1 MRFRSGLIV
10 LAALTMT
17 AGCGSVEPT
26 TQTSMLRGPTP
37 SSGMSIP
44 PLLAIPDATASD
56 QPPAGAD
63 GSLPAAP
70 AESAAPAA
78 TPTDE
83 SLPPSTDDPASEDPL
98 TDVTDEFVPTDQPD
112 QTDTGAI
119 GDPGDTGPS
128 TRSSARSRPA
138 SPARATPMSCRTR
151 WRPVRARAMLDD
163 QQVLLYSFS
172 TDQAAAD
179 YAASLTSSG
188 VTSDRTGAGPGVRH
202 RADPGPIAKIKA
214 ALGAG

>member
-44 PLLAIPDATASD
+44 QLLAIPDATPGD

-98 TDVTDEFVPTDQPD
+98 TDVIVPTDQPD
-112 QTDTGAI
+112 ETAT
-119 GDPGDTGPS
+119 GDPGGTGAVNPEL
-128 TRSSARSRPA
+128 SALA
-138 SPARATPMSCRTR
+138 ARFSCQDYFDDEPPNPLATGSGSCT
-151 WRPVRARAMLDD
+151 LDD
-163 QQVLLYSFS
+163 QNVLLASFS

-188 VTSDRTGAGPGVRH
+188 VTSEELVQGPGYVIQ
-202 RADPGPIAKIKA
+202 ADPGPIAKIKA

>member
-44 PLLAIPDATASD
+44 PLLAVPDVTASD
-56 QPPAGAD
+56 EPPAGAD
-63 GSLPAAP
+63 GSLPAA
-70 AESAAPAA
+70 AAGSEAPA

-83 SLPPSTDDPASEDPL
+83 SVPPSTDAPASEDPL
-98 TDVTDEFVPTDQPD
+98 TDVTDQIVPTDQPN
-112 QTDTGAI
+112 QTAT
-119 GDPGDTGPS
+119 GDPGDTGAINPEL
-128 TRSSARSRPA
+128 SALA
-138 SPARATPMSCRTR
+138 ARFSCTSYADEPPDPLATGTGSCD
-151 WRPVRARAMLDD
+151 LDD

-188 VTSDRTGAGPGVRH
+188 VTSEELVQGPGYVIW
-202 RADPGPIAKIKA
+202 ADPGPIAKIKA

>member
-1 MRFRSGLIV
+1 
-10 LAALTMT
+10 
-17 AGCGSVEPT
+17 
-26 TQTSMLRGPTP
+26 
-37 SSGMSIP
+37 MSIP
-44 PLLAIPDATASD
+44 PLLAVPDPTASD
-56 QPPAGAD
+56 EPPAGAD
-63 GSLPAAP
+63 GALPAAP

-83 SLPPSTDDPASEDPL
+83 SLPPSTDTPATEDPL

-119 GDPGDTGPS
+119 GDPGVVNPEL
-128 TRSSARSRPA
+128 SALA
-138 SPARATPMSCRTR
+138 ARFSCTSYADEQ
-151 WRPVRARAMLDD
+151 PDALAAGAGSCVLDD
-163 QQVLLYSFS
+163 QTVLLFSFS

-188 VTSDRTGAGPGVRH
+188 AVTSDQLVQGSGYVIE
-202 RADPGPIAKIKA
+202 ADPGPIAKIKA

>member
-44 PLLAIPDATASD
+44 PLLAIPDLTAGDEPS
-56 QPPAGAD
+56 AGAD

-70 AESAAPAA
+70 AESVAPAA

-83 SLPPSTDDPASEDPL
+83 SLPTSSDAPASEDPL
-98 TDVTDEFVPTDQPD
+98 TDVTGEFVPTDQPD
-112 QTDTGAI
+112 QTDTGN
-119 GDPGDTGPS
+119 PGDTGAVNPEL
-128 TRSSARSRPA
+128 SALA
-138 SPARATPMSCRTR
+138 ARFSCQDYLDDEQPNPLATGSGSC
-151 WRPVRARAMLDD
+151 VLDD
-163 QQVLLYSFS
+163 QNVLLAAFS

-179 YAASLTSSG
+179 YAASLG
-188 VTSDRTGAGPGVRH
+188 VTSDQFVQGPGYVIES
-202 RADPGPIAKIKA
+202 DPGPIAKIKA